1 MISSQNNELLNVLRT
16 LVYYDIFEYPLSKEE
31 IVEHSCSRRK
41 DENSCSKALSY
52 LVENN
57 IIYKIDRFYSLSN
70 NPEHIENRLKG
81 NDLAKQWMLK
91 AKRFSKFISNFPYVR
106 GISLSGSLSK
116 GYIGEDPDIDYFII
130 TKENRLWLS
139 RTLLV
144 AFKKI
149 FLFNSYKYFCVNYFI
164 DTNNLEIEE
173 KNLFTATELSTLI
186 PVYGKAVKQR
196 FFECNRWVKDYYPN
210 YLTQQQKELT
220 SQPTGL
226 FKKITERIF
235 NNKMGDFLDNY
246 CMKITIKHWAKKFKH
261 KYTDEEFMLLFKSGK
276 SISKHH
282 PRNFQNI
289 VLKKFNEKMASIK
302 KSHKKALDNFY
313 NSVSI

>member
-1 MISSQNNELLNVLRT
+1 MISNQNNELLSILRT
-16 LVYYDIFEYPLSKEE
+16 LVYYDIFEYPLSKKE
-31 IVEHSCSRRK
+31 IIEHSCTKGLNDNNCSRVL
-41 DENSCSKALSY
+41 EY
-52 LVENN
+52 LVENRV
-57 IIYKIDRFYSLSN
+57 IFKIDNFYSLSN
-70 NPEHIENRLKG
+70 NPKNIENRIKG
-81 NDLAKQWMLK
+81 NDLAKKWMRK

-116 GYIGEDPDIDYFII
+116 GYIGDDPDIDYFII

-149 FLFNSYKYFCVNYFI
+149 FLFNSYRYFCVNYFI

-186 PVYGKAVKQR
+186 PVYGKSVKER
-196 FFECNRWVKDYYPN
+196 FFESNRWVKDYYPN
-210 YLTQQQKELT
+210 YLSQAQEELT
-220 SQPTGL
+220 NKPSGFIKQ
-226 FKKITERIF
+226 FTEIIF

-246 CMKITIKHWAKKFKH
+246 CMEITIKHWAKKFKH
-261 KYTDEEFMLLFKSGK
+261 KYNEEEFRLLFKSGK

-289 VLKKFNEKMASIK
+289 VLEKFNQKMESIENNFK
-302 KSHKKALDNFY
+302 PVLENFNKS
-313 NSVSI
+313 IPI